1 MLYELKHYRSSIV
14 LWKLKLRKIMDLNY
28 QMRIYM
34 RKKGEEVIQLT
45 LYEADN
51 SYRVSSRSVIYYHN
65 SNSINIAIAIL

>member
-1 MLYELKHYRSSIV
+1 MLYELKHYSSSIV
-14 LWKLKLRKIMDLNY
+14 LRKLKLRKIMDLNY
-28 QMRIYM
+28 QMRICM
-34 RKKGEEVIQLT
+34 RKKEEEVVQLT